1 MVERRHSRA
10 RVGGARVK
18 RIKLSDQIADDLRRR
33 IAHDK
38 MMPGDRLPHER
49 ALTEEYGC
57 AKSTMREALKALEVE
72 GLLTMQSGPNGGP
85 EVRTVSID
93 SVMQQLRQYLHFQKL
108 DFKHVYELRRSL
120 ETTLAANVVGKLTPA
135 LFLRL
140 EDNIRICE
148 EANARG
154 DRTVGRSAETEF
166 HDILCEACDNV
177 LLVFMCRFLNS
188 LLRDLVSYRSHSLK
202 ENEAFGD
209 HNVASHKALLEAY
222 RAQDDGAVSRI
233 MEEHMCCAEH
243 FMLRLDASFHSDL
256 LSRET
261 PGPERLKR
269 TSGIRMDFPGSPD

>member
-1 MVERRHSRA
+1 MVEQRRSRP
-10 RVGGARVK
+10 RTGAGRVK
-18 RIKLSDQIADDLRRR
+18 RIKLSDQIAEELRRR
-33 IAHDK
+33 IAREK

-120 ETTLAANVVGKLTPA
+120 EVTLAANVVGKLGPEH
-135 LFLRL
+135 FHKM
-140 EDNIRICE
+140 EENIRICE
-148 EANARG
+148 EANSRG
-154 DRTVGRSAETEF
+154 DRAVGRAVETEF

-188 LLRDLVSYRSHSLK
+188 LLRDLVSYRSHSLQ
-202 ENEAFGD
+202 ENEAFGE
-209 HNVASHKALLEAY
+209 HNVGSHKALLAAY
-222 RAQDDGAVSRI
+222 RTQDSDAVVRI
-233 MEEHMCCAEH
+233 MQEHMCCAEG
-243 FMLRLDASFHSDL
+243 FMRRLDASFHSDL
-256 LSRET
+256 LSREL
-261 PGPERLKR
+261 PGLIA
-269 TSGIRMDFPGSPD
+269 TT